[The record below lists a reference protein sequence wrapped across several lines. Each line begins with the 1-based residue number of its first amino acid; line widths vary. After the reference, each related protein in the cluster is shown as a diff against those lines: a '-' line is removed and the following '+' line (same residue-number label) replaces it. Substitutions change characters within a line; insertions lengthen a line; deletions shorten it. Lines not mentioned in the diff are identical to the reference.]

1 MAARNGAEAER
12 RSATGQRIREWRL
25 RRALSQAEVARASH
39 ITQASL
45 SNYETGK
52 RDLPLATL
60 LHVAGALDVPLGELI
75 GTPEV
80 IVVRDSK
87 LGSAVSLL
95 ARRPD
100 LVSSVTGG
108 DQGAEAAS

>member
-1 MAARNGAEAER
+1 MAGKNGAEAKR
-12 RSATGQRIREWRL
+12 RYATGRRIREWRV
-25 RRALSQAEVARASH
+25 RRALSQAEVARASR
-39 ITQASL
+39 ITQASI

-60 LHVAGALDVPLGELI
+60 IQVAGALEVPLGELL

-80 IVVRDSK
+80 IVVRDSE
-87 LGSAVSLL
+87 LGEAVAKL

-100 LVSSVTGG
+100 LVSMVTGA
-108 DQGAEAAS
+108 DQVAKPAV